1 MDRVALRSW
10 LCADPDR
17 DPRVQR
23 GFAAPIGFAVTLT
36 MAAVLSALRPHLSA
50 DVALAVMAGVVALS
64 GWWAAWDAVLAA
76 AGFAWLMLNGFV
88 ADQLGELRWHGSS
101 DVVRMVVLFGCGVAV
116 TAMRSVQLRR
126 RRRQRTGGQLDRE
139 LRELTRAA
147 RRTQGDRHA

>member
-1 MDRVALRSW
+1 MERGALRSW

-23 GFAAPIGFAVTLT
+23 GFAAPIGFAVTLA
-36 MAAVLSALRPHLSA
+36 MAAVMSALRPHLSA

-64 GWWAAWDAVLAA
+64 GWWAAWGAVLAT

-88 ADQLGELRWHGSS
+88 ADQYGELRWHGSS

-116 TAMRSVQLRR
+116 AALRSRQLRR
-126 RRRQRTGGQLDRE
+126 RRRQEAAGQLNRE
-139 LRELTRAA
+139 LRELTLA
-147 RRTQGDRHA
+147 RRTKGDRHA